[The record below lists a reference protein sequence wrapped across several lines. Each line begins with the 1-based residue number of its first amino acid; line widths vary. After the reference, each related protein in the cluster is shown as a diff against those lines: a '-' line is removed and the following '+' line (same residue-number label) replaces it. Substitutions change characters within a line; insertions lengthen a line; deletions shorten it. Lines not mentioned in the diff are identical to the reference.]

1 MFIIDGITL
10 EEGLKT
16 LDYLGITKPKSKIEN
31 KTQIESNNTE
41 IVLSITYGNK
51 N

>member
-1 MFIIDGITL
+1 MFIMDGMTL
-10 EEGLKT
+10 EEGLKI
-16 LDYLGITKPKSKIEN
+16 LEYLGVTKPKPKIEN
-31 KTQIESNNTE
+31 KAQIDSNNTE

>member
-1 MFIIDGITL
+1 MFIMDGMTL

-16 LDYLGITKPKSKIEN
+16 LEYLGITKPEN

-41 IVLSITYGNK
+41 IILNITYGNK
-51 N
+51 D

>member
-1 MFIIDGITL
+1 MTL

-16 LDYLGITKPKSKIEN
+16 LEYLGVTKLKSKIEN
-31 KTQIESNNTE
+31 KIQINSNNTE
-41 IVLSITYGNK
+41 IVLNITYGNK